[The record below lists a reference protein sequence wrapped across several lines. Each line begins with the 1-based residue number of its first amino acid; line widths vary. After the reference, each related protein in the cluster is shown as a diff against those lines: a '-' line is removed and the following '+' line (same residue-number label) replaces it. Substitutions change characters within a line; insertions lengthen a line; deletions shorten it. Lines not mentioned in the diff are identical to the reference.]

1 MNEKLC
7 QIFESELKCH
17 DSSLH
22 DQLVWDSAVLLKSDY
37 KDQELGLADLYQLQL
52 DRQDFAMIKSLM

>member
-1 MNEKLC
+1 MRKLYTF
-7 QIFESELKCH
+7 FESELKCH

-22 DQLVWDSAVLLKSDY
+22 DQLVWDSVVLFKSDY
-37 KDQELGLADLYQLQL
+37 KCQELGLADLYQLQL